1 MQTPAPN
8 QLCIA
13 DRNAE
18 RGVFYLFHSRGISDM
33 KSEKSA
39 EKSADTSAKIAA
51 GNFQAS
57 ALSLAL
63 SLVFASLSGSAYA
76 AVADNSTWVATKT
89 QAFLPQVQAAQQSR
103 AADANVA
110 TPAAAAVQLAQ
121 GEPIH
126 VTLSLNLRNEAKL
139 DKFLQDL
146 HTPGTASFGKFLT
159 PAQFA
164 AQYAPTEKDVAAVVA
179 HLRKS
184 GFVNIKVAKNRQLVS
199 ADGTAATVQAG
210 FRTGLKR
217 FQQDGRK
224 VFANTDAAQ
233 VPSALGNIVGSVLG
247 LQNVAV
253 AQTHHRLLPKAEAA
267 ATASLQ
273 ASARSN
279 ATPVKTSHN
288 PAQFPT
294 IYNAGSTPTG
304 SNTVVGIISE
314 GNIDPTIADLGT
326 FTANN
331 GLATV
336 NTSVVQTGPAGAD
349 YSDTSG
355 QVEWNLDSQS
365 ITGTSGG
372 VGQLIFYASPDMQFS
387 SITTSYNQA
396 VSDNLAKVIN
406 VSLGGCESD
415 THADGTQAADDN
427 VFKQAVAQGQTFSIS
442 TGDAGAYNCQVSSV
456 SGAPGVPT
464 SKSTYDVSEPASSPY
479 VIAVGGT
486 ALYTNAGAYSSE
498 VVWNEGLSPIG
509 TYDAAGDYDYT
520 KRLWATGGGYSK
532 YEAAPSYQ
540 SGVIAAGKTTRGLPD
555 IAFDAA
561 SASGADIVING
572 SSGNVVGGTSLAA
585 PIFTGVWARL
595 QSANNNALGFP
606 AASFYKY
613 FRLAANTSLLH
624 DVTSGTNGASS
635 SYGYKAGAG
644 WDATTGFGSLNIAK
658 LNTFIA
664 NTSDFAR

>member
-1 MQTPAPN
+1 
-8 QLCIA
+8 
-13 DRNAE
+13 
-18 RGVFYLFHSRGISDM
+18 M
-33 KSEKSA
+33 KSNVS
-39 EKSADTSAKIAA
+39 A
-51 GNFQAS
+51 GNFAIPQAS

-63 SLVFASLSGSAYA
+63 SLVFASLSGVTHAA
-76 AVADNSTWVATKT
+76 AVDNSTWVATRT
-89 QAFLPQVQAAQQSR
+89 QAFLPQVQANQKSV
-103 AADANVA
+103 AADASVV
-110 TPAAAAVQLAQ
+110 TPAASAVQLAQ
-121 GEPIH
+121 GEPVH

-146 HTPGTASFGKFLT
+146 HTQGTASYGKFLT

-164 AQYAPTEKDVAAVVA
+164 AEYAPAEKDVAAVVA
-179 HLRKS
+179 HLSKS
-184 GFVNIKVAKNRQLVS
+184 GFVNIRVAPNRQLVT
-199 ADGTAATVQAG
+199 ADGTAATVQTG
-210 FRTGLKR
+210 FRTALKR
-217 FQQDGRK
+217 FQQDGRN

-233 VPSALGNIVGSVLG
+233 VPQALSGIVGSVLG
-247 LQNVAV
+247 LQNVAI
-253 AQTHHRLLPKAEAA
+253 AHTHHRWVANTEAA
-267 ATASLQ
+267 ATSQ
-273 ASARSN
+273 AQVLRTN
-279 ATPVKTSHN
+279 ATPIATPHS
-288 PAQFPT
+288 PSQFPA
-294 IYNAGSTPTG
+294 IYNAGATPTA

-314 GNIDPTIADLGT
+314 GDISPTITDLQA
-326 FTANN
+326 FTSAK
-331 GLATV
+331 GFATV
-336 NTSVVQTGPAGAD
+336 NTAVVQTGPVGSD

-355 QVEWNLDSQS
+355 QVEWNLDSQT
-365 ITGTSGG
+365 ITGTTGG
-372 VGQLIFYASPDMQFS
+372 AVKQLIFYASPDMSFS
-387 SITTSYNQA
+387 GITAAYNRA
-396 VSDNLAKVIN
+396 VTDNVAKVIN

-442 TGDAGAYNCQVSSV
+442 TGDAGAYNCQTSSI
-456 SGAPGVPT
+456 SGAPGVPA

-486 ALYTNAGAYSSE
+486 TLYTNSGAYSSE
-498 VVWNEGLSPIG
+498 TVWNEGLSAIG

-561 SASGADIVING
+561 SASGATIYYNG
-572 SSGNVVGGTSLAA
+572 QTGTVGGTSLAA

-595 QSANNNALGFP
+595 QTANSNALGFP

-613 FRLAANTSLLH
+613 FRLAANASLRH

-635 SYGYKAGAG
+635 SYGYKAAAG
-644 WDATTGFGSLNIAK
+644 WDATTGFGSLNIAN
-658 LNTFIA
+658 LNTFIK

>member
-1 MQTPAPN
+1 
-8 QLCIA
+8 
-13 DRNAE
+13 
-18 RGVFYLFHSRGISDM
+18 M
-33 KSEKSA
+33 KSEI
-39 EKSADTSAKIAA
+39 SAKALAA
-51 GNFQAS
+51 NFAIPQAS

-63 SLVFASLSGSAYA
+63 SLVFASLSVHA

-89 QAFLPQVQAAQQSR
+89 QAFLPQVQANQKSV
-103 AADANVA
+103 AADASVV
-110 TPAAAAVQLAQ
+110 TPAASAVQLAQ
-121 GEPIH
+121 GEPVH

-146 HTPGTASFGKFLT
+146 RTPGTASYGKFLT

-184 GFVNIKVAKNRQLVS
+184 GFVNIKVAPNRQLVS
-199 ADGTAATVQAG
+199 ADGTAATVQTG
-210 FRTGLKR
+210 FRTALKH

-224 VFANTDAAQ
+224 VFANADAAQ
-233 VPSALGNIVGSVLG
+233 VPTALGGIVGSVLG

-253 AQTHHRLLPKAEAA
+253 AQTHHRWVPNSEAGVSTQAKAVV
-267 ATASLQ
+267 
-273 ASARSN
+273 N
-279 ATPVKTSHN
+279 ATPIATPHS
-288 PAQFPT
+288 PAQFPA
-294 IYNAGSTPTG
+294 IYNAGTTPTA
-304 SNTVVGIISE
+304 SNTVVAIISE
-314 GNIDPTIADLGT
+314 GDISPTIADLQT
-326 FTANN
+326 FTSAK

-336 NTSVVQTGPAGAD
+336 NTSVVQTGPAGSD

-355 QVEWNLDSQS
+355 QVEWNLDSQT

-372 VGQLIFYASPDMQFS
+372 VNQLIFYASPDMQFS

-442 TGDAGAYNCQVSSV
+442 TGDAGTYNCQVSSI

-464 SKSTYDVSEPASSPY
+464 AKSTYDVSEPASSPY

-486 ALYTNAGAYSSE
+486 TLYTNAGAYSSE
-498 VVWNEGLSPIG
+498 TVWNEGLSAIG
-509 TYDAAGDYDYT
+509 TYDSAGDYDPT

-561 SASGADIVING
+561 SASGATIYYNG
-572 SSGNVVGGTSLAA
+572 QTGTVGGTSLAA

-595 QSANNNALGFP
+595 QSANGNALGFP

-613 FRLAANTSLLH
+613 FPLAANASLLH
-624 DVTSGTNGASS
+624 DVISGTNGASS
-635 SYGYKAGAG
+635 TYGYKAAKG
-644 WDATTGFGSLNIAK
+644 WDATTGFGSLNIAN
-658 LNTFIA
+658 LNTFVK

>member
-1 MQTPAPN
+1 
-8 QLCIA
+8 
-13 DRNAE
+13 
-18 RGVFYLFHSRGISDM
+18 M
-33 KSEKSA
+33 KSEN
-39 EKSADTSAKIAA
+39 SAKASA
-51 GNFQAS
+51 GHFQAS

-76 AVADNSTWVATKT
+76 AVADTGTWVATKT
-89 QAFLPQVQAAQQSR
+89 QAFLPQVQAAQKS
-103 AADANVA
+103 AALDANGA

-121 GEPIH
+121 GEPVH
-126 VTLSLNLRNEAKL
+126 VTVSLNLRNEAKL

-164 AQYAPTEKDVAAVVA
+164 AEYGPTQKDVAAVVA

-199 ADGTAATVQAG
+199 ADGTAATVQTG

-233 VPSALGNIVGSVLG
+233 VPSALGHIVGSVLG
-247 LQNVAV
+247 LQNVAI

-273 ASARSN
+273 ASARTN

-442 TGDAGAYNCQVSSV
+442 TGDAGAYNCQVSSI

-464 SKSTYDVSEPASSPY
+464 SKATYDVSEPASSPY

-498 VVWNEGLSPIG
+498 VVWNEGLRPIG
-509 TYDAAGDYDYT
+509 TYDAAGDYDST
-520 KRLWATGGGYSK
+520 LRLWATGGGYSK
-532 YEAAPSYQ
+532 FEAAPSYQ

-561 SASGADIVING
+561 GASGADIVING

-585 PIFTGVWARL
+585 PIFSGVWARL

-613 FRLAANTSLLH
+613 FRLTANASLLH